1 MKVKIEETV
10 FFSSLAQLKHIVNQL
25 PQEFIDAAELV
36 SGEVELVDERTFN
49 GGTGYKYAYG
59 VLIFEAEVD
68 ASPEA

>member
-49 GGTGYKYAYG
+49 GTGYKYAYG